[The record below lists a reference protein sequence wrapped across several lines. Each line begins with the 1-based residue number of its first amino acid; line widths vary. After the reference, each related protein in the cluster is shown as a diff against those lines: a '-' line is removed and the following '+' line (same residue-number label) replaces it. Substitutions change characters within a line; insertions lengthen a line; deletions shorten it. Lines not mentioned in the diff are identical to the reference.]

1 MLGDVLYVS
10 NLNESLRSHPLRHVY
25 RGMSSIL
32 KQAVKHNMFIE
43 PSGICILM
51 LNIFIMTLK
60 NAYLFHSSEEVPDE
74 CVIGNGT
81 YILLR

>member
-1 MLGDVLYVS
+1 MFYVS
-10 NLNESLRSHPLRHVY
+10 NLYESLRAHPLRHVY
-25 RGMSSIL
+25 QGMSSML
-32 KQAVKHNMFIE
+32 KQAVKHNIFIE
-43 PSGICILM
+43 PSGICIFM

-60 NAYLFHSSEEVPDE
+60 NAYLSHSSEEVPHE